1 MNETISHPEPA
12 SVPSAPW
19 IPAATMAAVALG
31 PAPAPS
37 RWRRR
42 MLAAAVA
49 TALAVTSGVGGGLL
63 ATQFASAS
71 PTTTSAVTAT
81 SVSTGGTITPAQ
93 VVAKVSPSVVTIRV
107 TSREGEAEGSGVVL
121 SVDGLIMTNSHVVES
136 GGTITVELPDGRT
149 VDATVVGRDAAADIA
164 VLRAVGVSD
173 LTPATLGT
181 SSNLAVGDSVLVF
194 GSPLGLEGTVT
205 AGIVSAVDRSVSES
219 GGSDL
224 GGLIQTDAPINAGN
238 SGGPVVNSAGQV
250 VGIAVAIATT
260 SEDGGNIGVGFAI
273 PIDTATAVATRLTA

>member
-1 MNETISHPEPA
+1 MNETISQPEPV
-12 SVPSAPW
+12 SVPSAHW
-19 IPAATMAAVALG
+19 SPAAPMAAVALG

-37 RWRRR
+37 LWRRR

-71 PTTTSAVTAT
+71 PTTTNTVAAT
-81 SVSTGGTITPAQ
+81 SVSTGGTYTPAQ
-93 VVAKVSPSVVTIRV
+93 IVAKVSPSVVTIRV
-107 TSREGEAEGSGVVL
+107 TSRDGEAEGSGVVL

-136 GGTITVELPDGRT
+136 GGTITVELSDGRT
-149 VDATVVGRDAAADIA
+149 VDATLVGRDAAADIA
-164 VLRAVGVSD
+164 VLRAEGVSD

-205 AGIVSAVDRSVSES
+205 AGIVSAVDREVSES
-219 GGSDL
+219 GGSDMS
-224 GGLIQTDAPINAGN
+224 GLIQTDAPINAGN

-250 VGIAVAIATT
+250 VGITVAIATT

-273 PIDTATAVATRLTA
+273 PIDTATAVATRLTT